1 MMPGSPGSARGRSTR
16 GGGDDVQRRK
26 VVSLVAVLV
35 IAASVALIAASAA
48 LGSAQQYCN
57 QYLVGDGAS
66 CSSGW
71 NYWFA
76 TDVTKDPHFEWL
88 GMHNDAGVDKHVTTS
103 GTYKYTDRTILGMGG
118 YMHAY
123 VIKKSSG
130 SAYNNA
136 DVCTC

>member
-1 MMPGSPGSARGRSTR
+1 MAHGRTKR
-16 GGGDDVQRRK
+16 GDDGVQRRA
-26 VVSLVAVLV
+26 VVPFVLALV
-35 IAASVALIAASAA
+35 IAAAVALIAASAA
-48 LGSAQQYCN
+48 QALNYCN
-57 QYLVGDGAS
+57 AYLVGDGAS
-66 CSSGW
+66 CTSGW

-76 TDVTKDPHFEWL
+76 TDVTKDPQFEWL
-88 GMHNDAGVDKHVTTS
+88 GMHNDAGIDRHVTTS
-103 GTYKYTDRTILGMGG
+103 GTYKYTDKTILGMGG

>member
-1 MMPGSPGSARGRSTR
+1 M
-16 GGGDDVQRRK
+16 
-26 VVSLVAVLV
+26 
-35 IAASVALIAASAA
+35 ASAPQA
-48 LGSAQQYCN
+48 AAATNYCN
-57 QYLVGDGAS
+57 AYLVGYNAS

-76 TDVTKDPHFEWL
+76 TDVTKDPHYEWL
-88 GMHNDAGVDKHVTTS
+88 GMHNNAGIDRHVDTS

-136 DVCTC
+136 DV